1 MEARGVADGEQLLGV
16 GAGPAA
22 AHLLRNGEIQIQL
35 AVRGAAVTV
44 AAFAGG
50 QRFGGVEG
58 LHADSFRSD
67 ALSASVRRRTASRR
81 SAASC
86 SAIPVERNSCSGMHW
101 AWRSRRR
108 PAGVS

>member
-1 MEARGVADGEQLLGV
+1 MRLFGQLQRGVEARGVSDGEQLLGV
-16 GAGPAA
+16 GAVAA
-22 AHLLRNGEIQIQL
+22 TTHLLGNGKVEIER

-44 AAFAGG
+44 SPFAGG

-86 SAIPVERNSCSGMHW
+86 SVIPV
-101 AWRSRRR
+101 
-108 PAGVS
+108 